1 MVDLVDRLLAHLFA
15 ALIVGGPV
23 VVVGIVCWN
32 LGV

>member
-1 MVDLVDRLLAHLFA
+1 MVDRLLAHLFA

-23 VVVGIVCWN
+23 VVVWIVCWK